1 MDFRNLV
8 DNVLTHGMNTFGE
21 KVKFFP
27 KCGGVYE
34 VQAVFDVDFQ
44 VVDAQTEQLVSANQP
59 ALGVNLNAISWD
71 LQKEDEVEIRG
82 ARYRVHEKREDGQ
95 GGAVLLLH
103 ALRIVNANRDTRA
116 SKT

>member
-27 KCGGVYE
+27 QGGGVFE
-34 VQAVFDVDFQ
+34 VQAVFDNDFQ
-44 VVDAQTEQLVSANQP
+44 IVDAQTEQLISANQP
-59 ALGVNLNAISWD
+59 ALGVNLNAIEWD
-71 LQKEDEVEIRG
+71 LKKDDEVEVRG
-82 ARYRVHEKREDGQ
+82 ARFRVHEKREDGQ

-103 ALRIVNANRDTRA
+103 AMKVVNANRDTRA
-116 SKT
+116 TKA